1 MAATTQETARDRAPV
16 DRRVADGTAVLAGL
30 CVLCA
35 CGLIARDGDVGPLET
50 GAFRLVNDLPDAL
63 TPVMSGA
70 QFLGVLVV
78 GPAVAVGA
86 LALRRYRLA
95 LAAVL
100 VTVVKLVS
108 ERVVWEF
115 VVRSRPGTSIVDAVV
130 RGGTPVGGQSFV
142 SGHVVLST
150 GLAWVV
156 TPYLR
161 GRWRLVP
168 AALAGLVAFARLYLG
183 AHAPLDVLG
192 GIGLG
197 VAIGGAVNLLVGVP
211 RRSEVAADTT

>member
-1 MAATTQETARDRAPV
+1 MAATTQETARVAAALE
-16 DRRVADGTAVLAGL
+16 RRIADGTATLAGL

-35 CGLIARDGDVGPLET
+35 CGLIARDGDVGPLEA

-70 QFLGVLVV
+70 QFLGVLAV
-78 GPAVAVGA
+78 GPAVAVGS

-95 LAAVL
+95 LAAVC
-100 VTVVKLVS
+100 VTAIKLVS

-156 TPYLR
+156 APYLR
-161 GRWRLVP
+161 GRWRLIPAVL
-168 AALAGLVAFARLYLG
+168 AALVAVARLYLG
-183 AHAPLDVLG
+183 AH
-192 GIGLG
+192 
-197 VAIGGAVNLLVGVP
+197 
-211 RRSEVAADTT
+211 

>member
-1 MAATTQETARDRAPV
+1 MAATTQVTARDPAPLE
-16 DRRVADGTAVLAGL
+16 RRVADGTALLAGL

-35 CGLIARDGDVGPLET
+35 CGLIARDGDVGSLET

-63 TPVMSGA
+63 TPVMSGV
-70 QFLGVLVV
+70 QFLGVLAV

-95 LAAVL
+95 FAAVL

-161 GRWRLVP
+161 GRWRVVP

-197 VAIGGAVNLLVGVP
+197 AAIGGAVNLLVGVP
-211 RRSEVAADTT
+211 RRSE